1 MKVERNNMNENMK
14 DILFEKGKIDG
25 NESEFRNKVNA
36 ACSLGLVLLF
46 SVLLILK
53 TSDPIVSSSAEIVL
67 SFAIINFLIQQ
78 SYHSKHRN
86 IWLFFT
92 VMPIALAVISFVNI
106 ILSK

>member
-1 MKVERNNMNENMK
+1 
-14 DILFEKGKIDG
+14 
-25 NESEFRNKVNA
+25 
-36 ACSLGLVLLF
+36 
-46 SVLLILK
+46 LLILK

-86 IWLFFT
+86 IWLFLT

>member
-1 MKVERNNMNENMK
+1 MNEKMK

-53 TSDPIVSSSAEIVL
+53 MSDSTVSSTADIVL
-67 SFAIINFLIQQ
+67 SFTIINFLIQQ
-78 SYHSKHRN
+78 SYHSKHRT
-86 IWLFFT
+86 IWLFLT
-92 VMPIALAVISFVNI
+92 VMPIVLTVISFINI
-106 ILSK
+106 IVSK